1 MYHDHKLLVA
11 NRGEIALRILQTA
24 KALGIKTVSIYT
36 KSDATSPHVTAAD
49 ESVQLDVPT
58 HDGEPSQTGSESSIY
73 LSAERI
79 LSVCR
84 ENGVTLLHPGYGFLS
99 ENANFARKVLEA
111 GITWLGPRPSIIEA
125 MGVKHTARRLAKEAG
140 VRICKGSEGLVVSAE
155 AVLDI
160 AKNVGF
166 PIILKATAGGG
177 GMGMLVCNSEEEAEA
192 KLEQV
197 TRRAKS
203 LFGDDGVFVEK
214 YLGSARHIEVQIFGD
229 GKGDVVHFGERECS
243 IQRRHQKIVEEC
255 PSPFLLDKEEL
266 RNELCGAAVR
276 LGKSL
281 NYNSAGTVE
290 FIVDDTTGDF
300 YFLEMNTR
308 IQVEHP
314 VTEVTHPG
322 LDIVKL
328 MIDQGLS
335 EREETEGPLANR
347 AQLPGQ
353 HKGIHAIEV
362 RVYAENPAK
371 AFAPSPGL
379 LQFVEMAKGRDD
391 CLRVDSW
398 VSTGTEISAHF
409 DPLLCKVIACGPTRN
424 DTISKLQD
432 ALSTSKIHGPP
443 NNLEYLRVILTDL
456 TFREGRC
463 TTRFLERLSFMPRAL
478 EVVASGIEITV
489 QHLPGRLMGRGMPRS
504 GPMDPMAFQVA
515 NILVGND
522 ATTEALEI
530 IVAPGVGCAFLFHQ
544 AAVISLTGKSVIVK
558 IDGKK
563 LRMWESIHVPA
574 GKRVEIRD
582 QVVVSKRVGFRA
594 YLAVRGGF
602 PEIPEY
608 LGSKSTSMG
617 LGGYQGR
624 ALLPGDQLALGA
636 CEPKGNEPLLVLP
649 KEMIPRY
656 RTDQITTIHVLSGPH
671 DDPTYITTDGV
682 SKFYAAKYTF
692 SPSSN
697 RMGIRLEYTEKIE
710 WARPNGGQ
718 GGSHPSNI
726 LDNAYAF
733 GSINI
738 NGDTPVILCHE
749 GPDMGGYVCL
759 CTIASAEMW
768 KLGQLEPGSEV
779 QFKRISWKQAIDLG
793 RRNNAWLSMV
803 RVAVRDKN
811 YHTSSSSG
819 ALGSEELAECFGGP
833 ILGTSSENDPEK
845 PSVILRQAGD
855 SDILVEFGPMELDF
869 NIRALVHAFELKAL
883 GLRLDGV
890 KRLSPCIRSTMV
902 HFDPNSLPQQ
912 ILLNHLLNVLSNLP
926 LSTADMVFPNRR
938 ITLPIVP
945 DDPWCQEAIDRYM
958 KTTRDKAVYLPSNV
972 DYLARNNGL
981 KDRSHAIQKLVEAEW
996 LVFGVGFYLGC
1007 PFLVPVDPRCRLVGQ
1022 KMNPSR
1028 TYTPRGALG
1037 IAGPVAAIYPVDSP
1051 GGYQLYGRTL
1061 PSWHTWSRGNGF
1073 LSLEE
1078 PWLLRPFDTVK
1089 FEPVDV
1095 AEYES
1100 LLRQFDC
1107 GRNNIEVEPSEF
1119 SMTEYNIFV
1128 EKILNEVGDFKSGQS
1143 KAVLR
1148 EEERERV
1155 LLSAWEEAK
1164 RVSVATVN
1172 SDGGTPTSSGKT
1184 ISSPMHATVWK
1195 LKVAIGDTIQASDE
1209 AVAILESMKT
1219 EIPVYPTGTGDNE
1232 DDPAASGLV
1241 GMKVA
1246 GFGKGVRE
1254 GATVRPG
1261 DVLVILE

>member
-49 ESVQLDVPT
+49 ESFQLDVPT
-58 HDGEPSQTGSESSIY
+58 HDSEPSQTGSESSIY

-125 MGVKHTARRLAKEAG
+125 MGVKHTARGLAKEAG
-140 VRICKGSEGLVVSAE
+140 VRICKGSEGLVASAE
-155 AVLDI
+155 AVLEI
-160 AKNVGF
+160 AKRVGF

-177 GMGMLVCNSEEEAEA
+177 GLGMLVCNSEEEAEA

-197 TRRAKS
+197 TGRAKS

-229 GKGDVVHFGERECS
+229 GKGGVVHFGERECS

-255 PSPFLLDKEEL
+255 PSPFLLDREEL
-266 RNELCGAAVR
+266 RNELCEAAVR

-314 VTEVTHPG
+314 VTEVAHPG

-328 MIDQGLS
+328 MIEQGLS
-335 EREETEGPLANR
+335 EREETEGPLSGR

-379 LQFVEMAKGRDD
+379 LQFVEMAKGGGN
-391 CLRVDSW
+391 CLRIDSW

-409 DPLLCKVIACGPTRN
+409 DPLLCKVIASGPTRS
-424 DTISKLQD
+424 DAISKLQD
-432 ALSTSKIHGPP
+432 ALDTSKIHGPP

-463 TTRFLERLSFMPRAL
+463 TTGFLERLSFMPRAL

-504 GPMDPMAFQVA
+504 GPMDSMAFQVA

-522 ATTEALEI
+522 PTTEALEI
-530 IVAPGVGCAFLFHQ
+530 IVAPGVGCVFLFHQ

-558 IDGKK
+558 IDGRK

-602 PEIPEY
+602 PGIPEY

-636 CEPKGNEPLLVLP
+636 CEPKGNELLLVLP

-656 RTDQITTIHVLSGPH
+656 QPDQITTIHVLSGPH
-671 DDPTYITTDGV
+671 DDPTYITADGV
-682 SKFYAAKYTF
+682 SKFYAAKYTI

-768 KLGQLEPGSEV
+768 KLGQLAPESEV

-793 RRNNAWLSMV
+793 RRNNA
-803 RVAVRDKN
+803 
-811 YHTSSSSG
+811 G
-819 ALGSEELAECFGGP
+819 ALGSEELAGCFGGP
-833 ILGTSSENDPEK
+833 ILGTSSDNDPEK

-869 NIRALVHAFELKAL
+869 NTRALVHAFELKVL
-883 GLRLDGV
+883 GLRLDGI
-890 KRLSPCIRSTMV
+890 KLLSPCIRSTMV
-902 HFDPNSLPQQ
+902 HFDPDSLPQQ
-912 ILLNHLLNVLSNLP
+912 TLLGHLLDVLSSLP
-926 LSTADMVFPNRR
+926 STTADMIFPNRR

-945 DDPWCQEAIDRYM
+945 DDPWCQQAIDRYM

-972 DYLARNNGL
+972 EYLARNNGL
-981 KDRSHAIQKLVEAEW
+981 KDRAQAIQKLVEAEW

-1007 PFLVPVDPRCRLVGQ
+1007 PFLVP
-1022 KMNPSR
+1022 
-1028 TYTPRGALG
+1028 GALG
-1037 IAGPVAAIYPVDSP
+1037 ITGPVAAIYPVDSP

-1061 PSWHTWSRGNGF
+1061 PSWHTWGRGNGF
-1073 LSLEE
+1073 LNREE

-1089 FEPVDV
+1089 FEAVDV

-1100 LLRQFDC
+1100 LLQQFDC
-1107 GRNNIEVEPSEF
+1107 GRNNIEVKPSEF
-1119 SMTEYNIFV
+1119 SMAEYISFV
-1128 EKILNEVGDFKSGQS
+1128 EKILDEVEDFKSGQS

-1164 RVSVATVN
+1164 QISPTIVT
-1172 SDGGTPTSSGKT
+1172 SDGGTPISSGKT
-1184 ISSPMHATVWK
+1184 VASPIHATVWK
-1195 LKVAIGDTIQASDE
+1195 LKVAIGDIIRASDE

-1219 EIPVYPTGTGDNE
+1219 EIPVYPTGTGDDE

-1246 GFGKGVRE
+1246 GFGRGVRE
-1254 GATVRPG
+1254 GATVKPG